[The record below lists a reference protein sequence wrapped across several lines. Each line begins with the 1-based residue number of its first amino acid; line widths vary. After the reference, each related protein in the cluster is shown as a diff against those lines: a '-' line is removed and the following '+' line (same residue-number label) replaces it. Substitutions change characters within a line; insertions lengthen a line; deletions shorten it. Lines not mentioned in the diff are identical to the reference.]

1 MLELKEKFSKENL
14 KNGDIVTR
22 KDKNKGI
29 VDMRNGK
36 ITRLDDSTCFIFLSN
51 YTEDLKNIYSDFD
64 IIKVERPVEYKTI
77 FERAE
82 DGKEKI
88 FDETEKE
95 YLKVVIKPFKNRIK
109 SIRKLQAL
117 ESTDEHLVINLKNC
131 DSMIFPDFEKGIM
144 YKGMKLGKEYT
155 LKELELDD
163 EG

>member
-51 YTEDLKNIYSDFD
+51 YTEDLINIYSDFD

-82 DGKEKI
+82 DGGEKI
-88 FDETEKE
+88 LDETEKE

-109 SIRKLQAL
+109 SIRKLQGL
-117 ESTDEHLVINLKNC
+117 ESTDEYLVINLKNC
-131 DSMIFPDFEKGIM
+131 GSMSFPDFEKGIM
-144 YKGMKLGKEYT
+144 YKGMEQGKEYT
-155 LKELELDD
+155 LKELGLDD
-163 EG
+163 ED